1 MLDDKKN
8 AVLWLVFFFF
18 TNVQTP
24 MWCLSILKN
33 LVTIWRKVVNIF
45 DNASSLKGKKKGGE
59 GIMCGG
65 ETISSSLFL
74 GGSWEGRGRG

>member
-1 MLDDKKN
+1 MLDDKKKCSFMTSF
-8 AVLWLVFFFF
+8 FFFF

-65 ETISSSLFL
+65 
-74 GGSWEGRGRG
+74 GNQ